1 MTEKEVSEIRRRFK
15 NDKNNITRIR
25 GCYISEKKEIV
36 SEFNQSF
43 LTMTE
48 SESETMLTILK
59 KTLSGSIGKN
69 LINIDFSTNQVLS
82 GEEQKTLLTLK
93 NSELEDDEAAHAIYD
108 RIRTS
113 VEIEGNY
120 IIFLA
125 CDKYDVFS
133 YSRDDTK
140 EADSDYTF
148 TYFICCVCPVKLTK
162 PALSYYS
169 HENKFHSVMANSV
182 VCAPELGF
190 MFPTFDDRTANIY
203 STLFYTKNT
212 EQSRDDVV
220 DALFKC
226 NIPMPAEKQKEV
238 FETIISDSL
247 NDDCSF
253 EITQS
258 VHEKLCEMIADHKE
272 SKDNE
277 PLVVSKETVKKVLE
291 SSGAEQKHID
301 EFDKKYDETF
311 GSGTEIPPANLV
323 DTKRFEVST
332 PDVVVKVNP
341 ERSDL
346 VETRIIDGT
355 KYILIRADDN
365 VQVNGVQIH
374 IH

>member
-69 LINIDFSTNQVLS
+69 LINIEFSTNQVLS

-203 STLFYTKNT
+203 STLFYTKNSL
-212 EQSRDDVV
+212 EQNRTSPV
-220 DALFKC
+220 
-226 NIPMPAEKQKEV
+226 N
-238 FETIISDSL
+238 
-247 NDDCSF
+247 
-253 EITQS
+253 
-258 VHEKLCEMIADHKE
+258 
-272 SKDNE
+272 
-277 PLVVSKETVKKVLE
+277 
-291 SSGAEQKHID
+291 
-301 EFDKKYDETF
+301 
-311 GSGTEIPPANLV
+311 
-323 DTKRFEVST
+323 KRFCKT
-332 PDVVVKVNP
+332 
-341 ERSDL
+341 
-346 VETRIIDGT
+346 
-355 KYILIRADDN
+355 
-365 VQVNGVQIH
+365 
-374 IH
+374 